1 MRIRIDDTAGRLP
14 AAAIADDV
22 NRRLEKNPVL
32 VITAPPGAGKSTLL
46 PITISN
52 GLRDEG
58 KVIVLEPRRIAAV
71 QIAGRMAEIAG
82 EPVGDSIGYRIRFE
96 SRVSAST
103 RIEVL
108 TEGIL
113 TRRLVSDP
121 ALEGV
126 SVVIFDEFHE
136 RSLVSDEALALVREA
151 RDILRP
157 DLKIVIMSATI
168 DTDALC
174 DALGADAICSEG
186 RMFPVEIINSK
197 EDIDIRECAG
207 EVARCI
213 SRAHREREGDILAFL
228 PGEAEIRRCAELLGD
243 SLGET
248 YICPLYGMLSQ
259 KEQRKAI
266 APSRE
271 GERKVVIATPIAETS
286 LTIEGVRTVVDSGL
300 CRKMVFDMQNGLS
313 RLETVRI
320 SMDMA
325 MQRSGRAGRVA
336 PGTCYRLWSK
346 GTERMMKAC
355 RIPEILDADLAA
367 TVLEAAAWGENDVM
381 KLPWLTP
388 PPAGNVSRA
397 AGLLKVLGALD
408 EGGRITEL
416 GRRIASLPCH
426 PRIARMLLAA
436 DAPEARAL
444 GTDIA
449 AILEERDPMARE
461 SSTDICLRISELRR
475 LRRNGIQDR
484 GWNRI
489 IRNAQQYRRLV
500 KCAEDNTEPGQYLAG
515 ALIAAAY
522 PERVAKSRDNCGHF
536 QLACGDMAGVE
547 MNDGMSSHEW
557 IAVAVMNAGK
567 DNAGRIFLAA
577 PLNPEDISYMIRT
590 RDNVTWDSRTGSVTA
605 RLETRIGCLTVDSRP
620 LGGDVRDRIVR
631 AICEAA
637 PKEGTSM
644 FDFTDGVRNLQRRI
658 ALVSTWHP
666 ELELPDLSTESVL
679 ERAGEWLP
687 GYIGK
692 ASTAA
697 ELKKIDMC
705 DVIWGML
712 GYDLQQAVNRIAPS
726 HLEVP
731 TGSRIKVEYR
741 QGTDIPAIRVRLQ
754 ECFGMTDTPRID
766 GGRVPVLMDL
776 LSPGYKSVQLT
787 SDLKSFWD
795 NTYFEVRK
803 ELRRRYPKHSWPDN
817 PLEAEAVRGVRRKE
831 K

>member
-1 MRIRIDDTAGRLP
+1 MKIRIDETAGRLP

-32 VITAPPGAGKSTLL
+32 VITAPPGAGKSTFL
-46 PITISN
+46 PLTIFN
-52 GLRDEG
+52 GLQGKG

-71 QIAGRMAEIAG
+71 QIAERMAEIAG
-82 EPVGDSIGYRIRFE
+82 ENVGGSIGYRIRFE
-96 SRVSAST
+96 NKVSAGT

-151 RDILRP
+151 REILRP

-168 DTDALC
+168 DTDAIC
-174 DALGADAICSEG
+174 EALGADAICSEG
-186 RMFPVEIINSK
+186 RMFPVEIINSR
-197 EDIDIRECAG
+197 EDVDIRDCAA

-228 PGEAEIRRCAELLGD
+228 PGEAEIRRCTELLGD
-243 SLGET
+243 SLGGT
-248 YICPLYGMLSQ
+248 HVRPLYGMLSQ
-259 KEQRKAI
+259 KEQRDAI
-266 APSRE
+266 APSRKC
-271 GERKVVIATPIAETS
+271 ERKVVIATPIAETS
-286 LTIEGVRTVVDSGL
+286 LTIEGIRTVVDSGL
-300 CRKMVFDMQNGLS
+300 CRRMVFDRQTGLS

-346 GTERMMKAC
+346 GAERLMKPC
-355 RIPEILDADLAA
+355 RTPEILDADLAA
-367 TVLEAAAWGENDVM
+367 TVLEASAWGENDVM

-388 PPAGNVSRA
+388 PPAGNAARA
-397 AGLLKVLGALD
+397 YNLLKALGALD
-408 EGGRITEL
+408 AEGRITDE

-436 DAPEARAL
+436 DTQENRAL
-444 GTDIA
+444 GADIA

-461 SSTDICLRISELRR
+461 NDTDICLRISELRR
-475 LRRNGIQDR
+475 LRRNRLQDR

-489 IRNAQQYRRLV
+489 IRTAQQYRRIV
-500 KCAEDNTEPGQYLAG
+500 NCDEDNTEPDRYIAG
-515 ALIAAAY
+515 TLIAAAY
-522 PERVAKSRDNCGHF
+522 PERVAKRRDNCGHF
-536 QLACGDMAGVE
+536 QLACGDMADVG
-547 MNDGMSSHEW
+547 MSDGMSSHEW
-557 IAVAVMNAGK
+557 IAVAAMNAGRES
-567 DNAGRIFLAA
+567 DGRIFMAA
-577 PLNPEDISYMIRT
+577 PLNPEDISYMVRM

-605 RLETRIGCLTVDSRP
+605 RRESRIGCLTVDSRP
-620 LGGDVRDRIVR
+620 LGGDDVRDKIVR

-644 FDFTDGVRNLQRRI
+644 FDFSDDVRNLQRRI
-658 ALVSTWHP
+658 ALVSSWHP
-666 ELELPDLSTESVL
+666 ELELPDLSTESFL
-679 ERAGEWLP
+679 GRTEEWLP

-697 ELKKIDMC
+697 ELKKIDLC
-705 DVIWGML
+705 EVIWGML
-712 GYDLQQAVNRIAPS
+712 GYDLQQAVERIAPS
-726 HLEVP
+726 HLKVP

-741 QGTDIPAIRVRLQ
+741 QGTDIPAIKVRLQ
-754 ECFGMTDTPRID
+754 ECFGMSDTPRID

-787 SDLKSFWD
+787 SDLRSFWE

-817 PLEAEAVRGVRRKE
+817 PLEAEAVRGVKRKA
-831 K
+831 